1 MFLKTETGTFVNVD
15 SIQAIE
21 VLEVCTIG
29 EIGTKGNEHLIK
41 LWMADE
47 CSYTGAIYNNKE
59 DAKYALNFLFTLIQN
74 TRDEN
79 RMFYEIPTQDDVD
92 IYKWADK
99 IDKDLERTEENGRE
113 TNVCKDGN

>member
-21 VLEVCTIG
+21 CG
-29 EIGTKGNEHLIK
+29 AFPPKKGKYAINLC
-41 LWMADE
+41 LFDNLVMP
-47 CSYTGAIYNNKE
+47 GALYNNKE
-59 DAKYALNFLFTLIQN
+59 DAKYALNFLFSHIQN
-74 TRDEN
+74 TRNEN

-99 IDKDLERTEENGRE
+99 VAKVIEASEDTEQEKRQW
-113 TNVCKDGN
+113 KI